1 MTTGLT
7 PARVV
12 AVDWSGART
21 GERQKLW
28 LAEISDTGVE
38 RLRAEWTR
46 ESLTEEL
53 QRLVRWHRERS
64 ERLIIG
70 LDFAF
75 GFPAW
80 YAEREGWRRGDQLW
94 KAFDDERVGRLLAHA
109 EPPFWGRGAN
119 RRKPASLRPDGA
131 TPSLRRTEQQLSGP
145 RPFSVFQLV
154 GAGSVGVGSL
164 RGMRTLAALSA
175 VGARVWPFHG
185 DPGGAESVVLEI
197 WPRLCAPNVVKS
209 SASARR
215 AHVAELHAQQEV
227 WLPAEVQRSAER
239 SDDAFDALTS
249 ALALWRARAAL
260 ALLPAARDA
269 QEKLEGRIWHPD
281 VR

>member
-1 MTTGLT
+1 M
-7 PARVV
+7 V

-21 GERQKLW
+21 GERRKLW
-28 LAEISDTGVE
+28 LAEVSDAGVE
-38 RLRAEWTR
+38 RLRADWTR
-46 ESLTEEL
+46 DSLTEEL
-53 QRLVRWHRERS
+53 QRLVQRHRARS

-80 YAEREGWRRGDQLW
+80 YAEGQGWRDGHQIW
-94 KAFDDERVGRLLAHA
+94 QAFDAARVERLLTDA

-119 RRKPASLRPDGA
+119 RRKPASLQPDGA
-131 TPSLRRTEQQLSGP
+131 MPSLRRTEQQVSGP

-164 RGMRTLAALSA
+164 RGMRTLAALSTA
-175 VGARVWPFHG
+175 GARLWPF
-185 DPGGAESVVLEI
+185 DDDLGGAASVVLEI
-197 WPRLCAPNVVKS
+197 WPRLCAPDVVKS
-209 SASARR
+209 SANARR
-215 AHVAELHAQQEV
+215 AHVAELHARQEV
-227 WLPAEVQRSAER
+227 WLPADVQRSAEE

-260 ALLPAARDA
+260 ARLPAARDA
-269 QEKLEGRIWHPD
+269 QERLEGRIWHPD